1 MRVIDSMAE
10 LKKTQPE
17 NQSEIVYLKAYF
29 SGGNA
34 GGGFFCWDKGSTAA
48 DDSGYCIVVENTS
61 QGRWIRQLENYIDYN
76 MFGADNTGGVASDE
90 AIYNAHVCS
99 NQFNIPVVQKS
110 GIFYWKNRTIPV
122 YTSCDLTGAVIK
134 TDRYSGV
141 ETPTYGSPSIYQILS
156 RKSQVTLSE
165 SEVNELNKNYSQYM
179 VKNSTCLPYDRI
191 SEYKDALVIIES
203 ETTDIKRY
211 DGGVETLIPKKDII
225 LTTKDGGLLI
235 GFARDFSNGDVS
247 KVTIIPKE
255 DSVLYFN
262 SPKIDCNETVSFRFI
277 ECKRSNSQINSV
289 VHVESGASIPNIRTM
304 INITECDNIALNN
317 FELEALQRFESTP
330 GTYGLQLTKSTRIK
344 LERLTGNDGWGITG
358 SNYIKDV
365 KIYNSY
371 LNRFDCHWMAYDIS
385 INNSTFKN
393 LGVYLTGGG
402 HLAIRDCI
410 FILDKIPQTGASPEP
425 VFFSPRKDY
434 GQEWDGSI
442 LIDGLNIKISEAADI
457 YKFYLAKFVDLNYD
471 PGRDILWPSSIIIKN
486 IFIDG
491 TFKTNN
497 EFFQAIMVSLNPVIA
512 TKDDDRKIFCPDTL
526 CVSDVFFHNAKV
538 PSFATAVTW
547 IGFAKRQAVVGVDGE
562 NNQVEVGNNLQ
573 ILSSRTNCNITV
585 RNISQQSL
593 GKRFMYN
600 DLGGVIQIIES
611 TDKWDS
617 SWYNAKNKL
626 ALKFNVMI
634 DNCQCSFVDFTAMGE
649 LRVINSGVLSIDTYS
664 HGYAQ
669 NCNVIVYNSLVC
681 PVSRQKNRNQWL
693 LGYNNKNID
702 LDDDMLKPPYFINCE
717 FVRPI
722 NYSGVEAS
730 DQELSDAGRLYLVG
744 SGNYTRS
751 LNDKNAYA
759 DQVVQGFWT
768 DFINLMN

>member
-17 NQSEIVYLKAYF
+17 NQNEIVYLKTYF
-29 SGGNA
+29 SGRDV
-34 GGGFFCWDKGSTAA
+34 GGGFFCWDENATDVNDA
-48 DDSGYCIVVENTS
+48 GYCITVENIS
-61 QGRWIRQLENYIDYN
+61 QGRWIRQLESYINYN
-76 MFGADNTGGVASDE
+76 MFGADDTGSLASDD
-90 AIYNAHVCS
+90 AMYNAHVCS
-99 NQFNIPVVQKS
+99 NRFNIPVIQKS
-110 GIFYWKNRTIPV
+110 GSFYWKNRTIPV

-134 TDRYSGV
+134 SNRYSGV
-141 ETPTYGSPSIYQILS
+141 ETPTYGSPILYQILP
-156 RKSQVTLSE
+156 RKNKIILSDD
-165 SEVNELNKNYSQYM
+165 EVSELNKNYSQYM
-179 VKNSTCLPYDRI
+179 VKNSTYLPYDRI

-203 ETTDIKRY
+203 ETTDIRRY
-211 DGGVETLIPKKDII
+211 DGGVETLIPKKDIL

-235 GFARDFSNGDVS
+235 GFARDFSDGDVS

-255 DSVLYFN
+255 DSVLYFD

-277 ECKRSNSQINSV
+277 ECKRSNTQINGV
-289 VHVESGASIPNIRTM
+289 VHVESGVSVPNIRTM
-304 INITECDNIALNN
+304 ISVTECDNINLSN
-317 FELEALQRFESTP
+317 FELEALQRFESTS

-365 KIYNSY
+365 KVHNSY

-402 HLAIRDCI
+402 HLAIRDCT
-410 FILDKIPQTGASPEP
+410 FLLDKIPQTGASPDP

-457 YKFYLAKFVDLNYD
+457 YKLYVTKFVDLNYD
-471 PGRDILWPSSIIIKN
+471 PGRDILWPSSILVKN
-486 IFIDG
+486 VFING
-491 TFKTNN
+491 AFKTNN

-512 TKDDDRKIFCPDTL
+512 SKDEDRKILCPDTL
-526 CVSDVFFHNAKV
+526 SVTDVFFHNVKV

-547 IGFAKRQAVVGVDGE
+547 SGFANRQAVVGTYRG
-562 NNQVEVGNNLQ
+562 NGKVEVGNNLQ

-585 RNISQQSL
+585 RDISQQSL
-593 GKRFMYN
+593 GKKFMYN

-611 TDKWDS
+611 TDKWDN
-617 SWYNAKNKL
+617 SWYNISNKL

-634 DNCQCSFVDFTAMGE
+634 DNCQCSFIDFTAMGE
-649 LRVINSGVLSIDTYS
+649 LRVANSGVLSIDTYS

-669 NCNVIVYNSLVC
+669 NCNVTVYNSLVC

-693 LGYNNKNID
+693 LGYSDKNIEV
-702 LDDDMLKPPYFINCE
+702 DDEKLKIPYFINCE
-717 FVRPI
+717 FVRPV
-722 NYSGVEAS
+722 NCSGVKAS
-730 DQELSDAGRLYLVG
+730 DQELSEAGKFYLVG
-744 SGNYTRS
+744 SGNYARS

-759 DQVVQGFWT
+759 EQVVQGFWAG
-768 DFINLMN
+768 FIDLIN

>member
-179 VKNSTCLPYDRI
+179 VKNSTYLPYDRI

-371 LNRFDCHWMAYDIS
+371 LNRFDCHWIAYDIS
-385 INNSTFKN
+385 INKYTFKN
-393 LGVYLTGGG
+393 LGVYLT
-402 HLAIRDCI
+402 
-410 FILDKIPQTGASPEP
+410 
-425 VFFSPRKDY
+425 
-434 GQEWDGSI
+434 
-442 LIDGLNIKISEAADI
+442 
-457 YKFYLAKFVDLNYD
+457 
-471 PGRDILWPSSIIIKN
+471 
-486 IFIDG
+486 
-491 TFKTNN
+491 
-497 EFFQAIMVSLNPVIA
+497 
-512 TKDDDRKIFCPDTL
+512 
-526 CVSDVFFHNAKV
+526 
-538 PSFATAVTW
+538 
-547 IGFAKRQAVVGVDGE
+547 
-562 NNQVEVGNNLQ
+562 
-573 ILSSRTNCNITV
+573 
-585 RNISQQSL
+585 
-593 GKRFMYN
+593 
-600 DLGGVIQIIES
+600 
-611 TDKWDS
+611 
-617 SWYNAKNKL
+617 
-626 ALKFNVMI
+626 
-634 DNCQCSFVDFTAMGE
+634 
-649 LRVINSGVLSIDTYS
+649 
-664 HGYAQ
+664 
-669 NCNVIVYNSLVC
+669 
-681 PVSRQKNRNQWL
+681 
-693 LGYNNKNID
+693 
-702 LDDDMLKPPYFINCE
+702 
-717 FVRPI
+717 
-722 NYSGVEAS
+722 
-730 DQELSDAGRLYLVG
+730 
-744 SGNYTRS
+744 
-751 LNDKNAYA
+751 
-759 DQVVQGFWT
+759 
-768 DFINLMN
+768 